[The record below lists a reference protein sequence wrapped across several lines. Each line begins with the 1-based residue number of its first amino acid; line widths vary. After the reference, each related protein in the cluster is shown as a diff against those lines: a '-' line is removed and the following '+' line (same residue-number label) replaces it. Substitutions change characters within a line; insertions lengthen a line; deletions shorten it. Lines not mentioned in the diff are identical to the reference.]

1 MLLAGIHLY
10 RQRSKGSNCLSLWR
24 DFKLYNV
31 QIEKSQVIQ
40 LLRAVPD
47 PLTGVSIVDAGR
59 LREIEVE
66 EGRVR
71 ITLIFTQQLHQDQKS
86 SVNFACMAAIKNEH
100 PALDVHIHLET
111 QLRSGEKESGVLP
124 QVKNIIAVASGK
136 GGVGKS
142 TVSSNLA
149 VGLRK
154 LGYRTGLI
162 DADFYG
168 PSIPT
173 MFGLEGQKPKLVDVH
188 GKPKIVPLQ
197 AQGIS
202 ILSIGFI
209 VEPEQAVVLRGPRLA
224 GIMKQFIEECL
235 WPELDF
241 LVIDL
246 PPGTGDIQLTLVQT
260 VPLTGVVMV
269 TTPQK
274 VAWMDAV
281 KAMNMFRLPS
291 VKVPILGVL
300 ENMAWFT
307 PPELPDRK
315 YYLFGKGG
323 GQHLAE
329 LANSVL
335 LGQIPM
341 VEAIREGGDNGLP
354 IVESSDPSM
363 QAAWM
368 QFVENTVKAVEQR
381 NKLFEPT
388 RIVDIKS

>member
-1 MLLAGIHLY
+1 
-10 RQRSKGSNCLSLWR
+10 
-24 DFKLYNV
+24 V

-40 LLRAVPD
+40 LLRSVPD
-47 PLTGVSIVDAGR
+47 PLTGVSIVDAR
-59 LREIEVE
+59 RIRKIEVE

-71 ITLIFTQQLHQDQKS
+71 ITLIFTQQLQQDQKS
-86 SVNFACMAAIKNEH
+86 SVNFACMAALKKEH
-100 PALDVHIHLET
+100 PALDVHVHLET

-274 VAWMDAV
+274 VAWMDAI

-291 VKVPILGVL
+291 VNVPILGVL

-315 YYLFGKGG
+315 YHLFGKGG

-329 LANSVL
+329 LADSVL
-335 LGQIPM
+335 LGQIPI
-341 VEAIREGGDNGLP
+341 VEAIREGGDQGLP
-354 IVESSDPSM
+354 IIESSDPSM

-368 QFVENTVKAVEQR
+368 QFVENTVKAVERR

-388 RIVDIKS
+388 RIVDVKS